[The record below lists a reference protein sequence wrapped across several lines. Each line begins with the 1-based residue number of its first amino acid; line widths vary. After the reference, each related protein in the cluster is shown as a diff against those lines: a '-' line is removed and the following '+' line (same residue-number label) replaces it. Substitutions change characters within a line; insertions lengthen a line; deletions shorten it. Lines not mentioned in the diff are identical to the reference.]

1 MYILYAIQPADAPQG
16 PRFLRWT
23 TDASPTLPWMGC
35 RNTYQTV
42 GLQLGLPYD
51 CQIKVENWTLMGAR
65 SYIARTALCTCNL
78 AQPGWIGL
86 ADERRKT
93 NLQNGGECEVE
104 SCVGLSCILIYIDV
118 LYVCVY
124 LCIELFYGHQIY
136 VVSLYVYIYIH
147 MYVCNCVYIY
157 NMYNYIEYN
166 LKPFMS
172 MYRTSM
178 SYQVW
183 PGGGH
188 QWPRDH
194 QHGRLAWGDGWLG
207 LPSGD
212 PWGLRALNRWWITSK
227 ILGKP
232 QENHRKIPWNGGLVV
247 V

>member
-136 VVSLYVYIYIH
+136 VVSLYVYIYTC
-147 MYVCNCVYIY
+147 MYAIVYIY
-157 NMYNYIEYN
+157 IICIIILSTTSSLLCPCTVRPCRIRFDQVVAINGHVI
-166 LKPFMS
+166 
-172 MYRTSM
+172 TSM
-178 SYQVW
+178 EDLPEAMAGWAYHRGI
-183 PGGGH
+183 PGG
-188 QWPRDH
+188 
-194 QHGRLAWGDGWLG
+194 
-207 LPSGD
+207 
-212 PWGLRALNRWWITSK
+212 
-227 ILGKP
+227 
-232 QENHRKIPWNGGLVV
+232 
-247 V
+247 